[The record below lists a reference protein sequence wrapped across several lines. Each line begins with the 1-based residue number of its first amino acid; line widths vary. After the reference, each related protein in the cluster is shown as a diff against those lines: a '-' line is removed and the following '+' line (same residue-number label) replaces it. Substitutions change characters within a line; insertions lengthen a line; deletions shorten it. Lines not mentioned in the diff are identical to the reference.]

1 MTASPQ
7 GPFRLEAEMLGAL
20 PVIDHFLSR
29 LGLARLLD
37 EYVPSGDGRVRLT
50 PTKSIGVVVRNL
62 TLSHQ
67 PLYSMNEWAIQFDH
81 AALGLEANEVR
92 LVNDDRIGRALEYLF
107 DTDRSSLL
115 ARLVL
120 GAVDSFGVDCSEMH
134 NDSTSVRLTGAYPLA
149 TGARR
154 GDKATL
160 AAARGHSKDFRP
172 DLKQLVWILTVS
184 ADGAV
189 PVACRVA
196 SGNVEDSTTH
206 IATWDGL
213 CSLLGRSDFRYVA
226 DSKLATRT
234 NMEHIDRG
242 HGRFVTVLPATRKED
257 GAFRR
262 HLVDHDVT
270 WTEILRRPARRLGDP
285 DDIYSSTEAPWPS
298 AEGFRVIW
306 VRSSHKVERDAN
318 SRSDRVAAG
327 IAALDQLNQKLAS
340 NRCRLKTAVAVAEAA
355 NEAVASIGAARWV
368 GFRVEEYQE
377 VRHRQETRGRPG
389 ANTRYRQITRTK
401 HRIHFDVHE
410 DVIWADARSDGCW
423 PLVTNEK
430 DTDPADILAAYKHQ
444 PSLERRHHQLKSDQL
459 VAPMFLHDPARIEG
473 LMTCHF
479 AALLVH
485 ALVEL
490 EIRRTMAARGLKKI
504 PLYPEHR
511 DCSSPSAV
519 RIFEIFGGLSRRH
532 LIDTTGH
539 VVQTFPPELTEL
551 QAILLDLLGVPE
563 DCYR

>member
-1 MTASPQ
+1 
-7 GPFRLEAEMLGAL
+7 MLGAL

-67 PLYSMNEWAIQFDH
+67 PLYSMNEWAIEFDP
-81 AALGLEANEVR
+81 AALGLEANEVP

-154 GDKATL
+154 GDKATV

-226 DSKLATRT
+226 DSKLATRA

-270 WTEILRRPARRLGDP
+270 WTEVLRRPARRLGDP
-285 DDIYSSTEAPWPS
+285 DDVYSSTEAPWPS
-298 AEGFRVIW
+298 AEGFRIIW

-340 NRCRLKTAVAVAEAA
+340 NRCRLKTAVAVAQAA
-355 NEAVASIGAARWV
+355 NEAVASSGAARWV
-368 GFRVEEYQE
+368 GFRIEEYQE

-479 AALLVH
+479 VALLVH

-539 VVQTFPPELTEL
+539 VVQTFPPELTKL

>member
-20 PVIDHFLSR
+20 PVIDHFLCR

-62 TLSHQ
+62 TISHQ
-67 PLYSMNEWAIQFDH
+67 PLYSMNEWAIQFDP

-154 GDKATL
+154 GDKATVVV
-160 AAARGHSKDFRP
+160 ARGHSKDFRP

-270 WTEILRRPARRLGDP
+270 WTEVLRRPARRLGDP

-444 PSLERRHHQLKSDQL
+444 PSLERRHHQLKNDQL

-479 AALLVH
+479 VALLVH

-539 VVQTFPPELTEL
+539 VVQTFPPELTKL

-563 DCYR
+563 DRYR